1 MSRKKHGE
9 AHENHERWLV
19 SYADFITLL
28 FAFFVVMYAV
38 SSVNEGKYRVLS
50 QSMLIAFR
58 SASPDS
64 LKPIQV
70 GGMVGAPAAQTVGQ
84 VNMDPGVAPD
94 LRPLPTAVVQRVQ
107 RVYLSR
113 EPDMRNPPSPSGL
126 LPAADSAGQEVGGD
140 SKLSQVM
147 AKLQASLADLIRG
160 DMVHIRH
167 NPFWLEVEIRNSILF
182 ASGSAQVSTEALE
195 TLARIADILREVPNR
210 LQVEGFTDNV
220 PINTPTYPSNWELS
234 AGRAA
239 NVVHVLMKNGV
250 RPERM
255 SAIGYGE
262 YQPIADNS
270 TEQGR
275 NQNRR
280 VVLVVM
286 GNVDSRYPAPP
297 GDGGAVPPP
306 PTATP
311 KLTTASPPAAGNL
324 LSRIDVPK
332 K

>member
-28 FAFFVVMYAV
+28 FAFFVVMYSV

-70 GGMVGAPAAQTVGQ
+70 GGMVGAPAQQTVGQ
-84 VNMDPGVAPD
+84 ASMNPGVAPD
-94 LRPLPTAVVQRVQ
+94 LRPLPAAVVQRVQ
-107 RVYLSR
+107 RVYLPR
-113 EPDMRNPPSPSGL
+113 DPDMRNSNPSGSMR
-126 LPAADSAGQEVGGD
+126 PAADNAGQEIGGD
-140 SKLSQVM
+140 SRLGQVV
-147 AKLQASLADLIRG
+147 AKLQASLGDLIRD

-167 NPFWLEVEIRNSILF
+167 NPFWIEVEIKNSILF
-182 ASGSAQVSTEALE
+182 ASGSAQVNAEALE
-195 TLARIADILREVPNR
+195 TLARIAEILREVPNR
-210 LQVEGFTDNV
+210 VQVEGFTDNR
-220 PINTPTYPSNWELS
+220 PINTPVYPSNWELS
-234 AGRAA
+234 AARAA
-239 NVVHVLMKNGV
+239 NVVHVLMKNRV

-262 YQPIADNS
+262 FQPIADNS

-286 GNVDSRYPAPP
+286 GNVDPRYPTPPAPAAP
-297 GDGGAVPPP
+297 R
-306 PTATP
+306 P
-311 KLTTASPPAAGNL
+311 KLTATAPATGTG
-324 LSRIDVPK
+324 LSRKD
-332 K
+332 

>member
-28 FAFFVVMYAV
+28 FAFFVVMYSV
-38 SSVNEGKYRVLS
+38 SSVNEGKYKVLS

-58 SASPDS
+58 AATPDS
-64 LKPIQV
+64 MKSLQV
-70 GGMVGAPAAQTVGQ
+70 GGMVGAAASNSIGQ
-84 VNMDPGVAPD
+84 AAMNPGVAPD
-94 LRPLPTAVVQRVQ
+94 LRPLPAAVVQRVQ

-113 EPDMRNPPSPSGL
+113 NQDARDPASRSSSITPS
-126 LPAADSAGQEVGGD
+126 ADGGDPEFGGD
-140 SKLSQVM
+140 SKLGQVM

-167 NPFWLEVEIRNSILF
+167 NPFWIEVEIKNSILF
-182 ASGSAQVSTEALE
+182 ASGSAQVNTEALE
-195 TLARIADILREVPNR
+195 TLARIAHILREVPNR
-210 LQVEGFTDNV
+210 VQVEGFTDNV
-220 PINTPTYPSNWELS
+220 PINTPAYPSNWELS

-239 NVVHVLMKNGV
+239 SVVHTLMKNGV

-262 YQPIADNS
+262 YQPITDNT

-286 GNVDSRYPAPP
+286 GDVDPRYPAPP
-297 GDGGAVPPP
+297 PDDGRGVPLTPA
-306 PTATP
+306 ATP
-311 KLTTASPPAAGNL
+311 QLTKASPPATETAS
-324 LSRIDVPK
+324 SRK
-332 K
+332 N